1 MAKLIVDNA
10 CDDHPVMQKVLL
22 VPVGKYISRI
32 ECNAWYSDTNDH
44 PDDDPDWYLDS
55 VEVIKVGFQSL
66 DPEAND
72 YTEID
77 VNEPWSKLKGDCEFH
92 FQQMIKSMAKWF
104 VFEYE
109 EEVGALDAHINGA

>member
-1 MAKLIVDNA
+1 MAKLIIDNA

-92 FQQMIKSMAKWF
+92 FQQMIKSMSKSF

-109 EEVGALDAHINGA
+109 EEVGALAAHINGA